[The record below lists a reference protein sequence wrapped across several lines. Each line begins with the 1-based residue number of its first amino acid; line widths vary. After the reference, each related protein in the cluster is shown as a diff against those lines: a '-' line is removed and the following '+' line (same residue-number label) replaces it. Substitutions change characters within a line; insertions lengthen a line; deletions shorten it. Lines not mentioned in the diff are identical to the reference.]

1 MRELTRP
8 ARKAARKT
16 AITVGGGVTVAVG
29 LVLIPLPGPGTL
41 VVLAGLGVL
50 GKEFPAAKRASERI
64 SNSVKGLVSRVTSRA
79 SD

>member
-1 MRELTRP
+1 MRDLAEP

-16 AITVGGGVTVAVG
+16 AVTLGGGATVAVG

-50 GKEFPAAKRASERI
+50 GKEFPTAKRASDRI
-64 SNSVKGLVSRVTSRA
+64 TGAIKGVVDRVSGHSP
-79 SD
+79 S

>member
-1 MRELTRP
+1 MRHLTRP

-16 AITVGGGVTVAVG
+16 AITLGGTTTVAVG

-50 GKEFPAAKRASERI
+50 GKEFPAAKRASARI
-64 SNSVKGLVSRVTSRA
+64 TGAMKGLIERVSNRSTG
-79 SD
+79 

>member
-1 MRELTRP
+1 MRELAQP

-16 AITVGGGVTVAVG
+16 AITLGGSATVAVG

-41 VVLAGLGVL
+41 VVVAGLGVL

-64 SNSVKGLVSRVTSRA
+64 THLVKSTFDRVRTRS